1 MLSVLC
7 TGKKIL
13 VWFIIYLYIV
23 KSLLIKKE
31 YFNADRNFK
40 SNANWYPQSNV
51 LFQLFPVLVRIFW
64 GFGNQGGYLWQNY
77 KTNHVR
83 RLCTRCFRN
92 MPAHQSI
99 RRTHFKS
106 AGKRCRQNFCP
117 LYPVNWPQNIQ
128 LLKNQRPSRFNQK
141 RCKKRF
147 HHCWRNPRQIRK
159 KSRTV
164 RIFKR
169 SCKTFRN
176 YRRKKN
182 QSRFKRRLESN
193 EQL

>member
-1 MLSVLC
+1 MPTETSNQMQI
-7 TGKKIL
+7 GIPRAM
-13 VWFIIYLYIV
+13 
-23 KSLLIKKE
+23 S
-31 YFNADRNFK
+31 YFNYFPF
-40 SNANWYPQSNV
+40 WY
-51 LFQLFPVLVRIFW
+51 
-64 GFGNQGGYLWQNY
+64 GFFEDLGTRWLSLTKLQN
-77 KTNHVR
+77 KPCQKV
-83 RLCTRCFRN
+83 CTRCFRN
-92 MPAHQSI
+92 MPAHQSL

-117 LYPVNWPQNIQ
+117 LYPVNWPQNLQ

-164 RIFKR
+164 RILER
-169 SCKTFRN
+169 SRKTFRN